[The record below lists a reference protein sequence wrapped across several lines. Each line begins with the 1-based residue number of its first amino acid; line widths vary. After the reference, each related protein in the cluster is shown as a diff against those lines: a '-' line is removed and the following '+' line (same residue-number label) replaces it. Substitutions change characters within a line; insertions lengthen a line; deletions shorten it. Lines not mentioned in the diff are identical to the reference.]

1 VPANSVQIS
10 NVVTHSSRSYVAAPI
25 TIGQPFYTDRM
36 YTLSQLPVRRPAGLF
51 LACGTVY

>member
-1 VPANSVQIS
+1 MPANSVQIS